1 MIRTL
6 TKFLVPGL
14 AALTL
19 APAVF
24 ADGRTPGSVLVY
36 PIHRSSFG
44 PIGTPGAAVP
54 HFTIISVTNTDLL
67 PMTPNNGLGGSTNI
81 HWEYVNVTPGSTHT
95 TNSCQVVDT
104 VEFLTPA
111 DTRSVLTNCHNATS
125 GQEGYLVISAQDP
138 NAFSTA
144 WSHNYLIGSELV
156 LGGTGG
162 MYSLNAIPFD
172 AIAGEGAATDSDMD
186 GQLDFDNVEY
196 EPIADN
202 LYLDVFYAVSGSS
215 ITLINMTGGFNHTA
229 NVNFDVWNDNEQAL
243 SATLA
248 FNCWIE
254 EPLDQI
260 SVVFNGAFLA
270 TNTLHD
276 ATELDVF
283 GCDMVG
289 DVETGWAR
297 VRGANASS
305 SVESIPNPALLGAIT
320 AGPAGPNI
328 DGGHLLW
335 ESKTTQTNGDF
346 FKTGTDDPEN

>member
-6 TKFLVPGL
+6 TKFLVPGV

-19 APAVF
+19 APAVL

-36 PIHRSSFG
+36 PVHRSAFG
-44 PIGTPGAAVP
+44 GVGSASAPY
-54 HFTIISVTNTDLL
+54 FTIVSVTNTNLK
-67 PMTPNNGLGGSTNI
+67 PITPLNGLGGSTNI
-81 HWEYVNVTPGSTHT
+81 HWEYVNVTPGSQQTK
-95 TNSCQVVDT
+95 NSCQVVNT

-111 DTRSVLTNCHNATS
+111 DTRSVLTNCHNPTG
-125 GQEGYLVISAQDP
+125 GQEGYLVISAEDP

-156 LGGTGG
+156 LSGTGG
-162 MYSLNAIPFD
+162 MYSMNAMPFD
-172 AIAGEGAATDSDMD
+172 AKGADGAATDADLD
-186 GQLDFDNVEY
+186 GQLDFDDVEY
-196 EPIADN
+196 EGIPDH

-215 ITLINMTGGFNHTA
+215 IALINMTGGFNHVA
-229 NVNFDVWNDNEQAL
+229 NVQFDVWNDNEQPL

-260 SVVFNGAFLA
+260 SVVFDGQFLA
-270 TNTLHD
+270 NNTNDD
-276 ATELDVF
+276 ASELDIN
-283 GCDMVG
+283 CDQIG
-289 DVETGWAR
+289 DIETGWAR

-305 SVESIPNPALLGAIT
+305 SVESIPNPALIGAIT
-320 AGPAGPNI
+320 AGPAGPSI

-335 ESKTTQTNGDF
+335 ESKTKQFNGDF